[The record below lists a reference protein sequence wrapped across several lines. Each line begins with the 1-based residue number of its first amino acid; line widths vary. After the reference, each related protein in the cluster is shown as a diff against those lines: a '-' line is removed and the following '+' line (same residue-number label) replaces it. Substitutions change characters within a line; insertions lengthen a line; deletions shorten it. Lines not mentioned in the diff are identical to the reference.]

1 MQIVVVECEVCEKEF
16 EIEDNSV
23 YFEHQLCAS
32 CYHEWPVII
41 DCDIENKIQFLHI
54 STRQFSESQERIEQ

>member
-41 DCDIENKIQFLHI
+41 DCDTENQI
-54 STRQFSESQERIEQ
+54 